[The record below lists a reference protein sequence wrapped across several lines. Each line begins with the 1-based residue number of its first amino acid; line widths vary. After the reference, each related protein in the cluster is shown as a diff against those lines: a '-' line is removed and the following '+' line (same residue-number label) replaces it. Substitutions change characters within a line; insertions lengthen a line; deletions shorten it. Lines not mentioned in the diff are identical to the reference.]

1 MNESA
6 DQVLVCVTRQK
17 ACEQLIR
24 AGAQLA
30 REGEKGLM
38 VVHVAPFGENILGNP
53 QEGEALDYLFT
64 IAKQYGAAMQMLRS
78 EDVAGTLA
86 EYAREH
92 AVGCM
97 VLGSSGK
104 PWSMLRELKQQLPQV
119 DFHMEEYKG

>member
-6 DQVLVCVTRQK
+6 AQVLVCVTRQK

-24 AGAQLA
+24 VGARLA
-30 REGEKGLM
+30 REGDMGLM

-78 EDVAGTLA
+78 DDVPGTLA
-86 EYAREH
+86 KYAQEH
-92 AVGCM
+92 GVGCL
-97 VLGSSGK
+97 VLGSSGN
-104 PWSMLRELKQQLPQV
+104 PRSMIRELKQLLPLV
-119 DFHMEEYKG
+119 DFHMEAYKG

>member
-1 MNESA
+1 
-6 DQVLVCVTRQK
+6 
-17 ACEQLIR
+17 
-24 AGAQLA
+24 
-30 REGEKGLM
+30 M

-104 PWSMLRELKQQLPQV
+104 PRSMLRELKQQLPQV

>member
-1 MNESA
+1 M
-6 DQVLVCVTRQK
+6 C
-17 ACEQLIR
+17 IR
-24 AGAQLA
+24 D
-30 REGEKGLM
+30 R
-38 VVHVAPFGENILGNP
+38 ENILGNS

-92 AVGCM
+92 AVACM
-97 VLGSSGK
+97 VLGGSGK
-104 PWSMLRELKQQLPQV
+104 PRSLLRELKAGLPQV